1 MSRVPDLAGGRAV
14 AQATDMGAAITRLG
28 ASKALILATGHAAGS
43 DDLDWQVLARTAA
56 PA

>member
-1 MSRVPDLAGGRAV
+1 MSPVPDLAGGRAV